1 MCMPSP
7 GTTSEGNCAESWNC
21 AVSDASTLSHS
32 SGSSGCRQ
40 AGPVI
45 ANLRGYPR
53 LRFMHRR
60 GNLED
65 LFLKL
70 TGREMRE

>member
-1 MCMPSP
+1 MIFSLRWL
-7 GTTSEGNCAESWNC
+7 GKIETRG
-21 AVSDASTLSHS
+21 ST
-32 SGSSGCRQ
+32 GKNRDPRGKPMRE
-40 AGPVI
+40 
-45 ANLRGYPR
+45 LRGFVDRGEEITSSVFPH